1 VDDVLFIYALLT
13 PTFDPGRPDRRKE
26 WWMLEPQAARG
37 WLCKRLRARKFEAER
52 DEETRLER
60 QIFYTES
67 KDPDD
72 PFNKYKDIAKHARI
86 DSAEGRYFED
96 ESADFLLQEL
106 AAILSERQLEVI
118 AQFLQEQAHEQ
129 RTYEQIGREL
139 GMAPG
144 TVKSHVFR
152 VRNNPG
158 VSEILRPDGSRSRN
172 RPRRR

>member
-1 VDDVLFIYALLT
+1 MPVCPDRHARFSGA
-13 PTFDPGRPDRRKE
+13 GRSDRRKE
-26 WWMLEPQAARG
+26 WWLLEPQAAWG
-37 WLCKRLRARKFEAER
+37 WLRKRLRARKFEAER

-118 AQFLQEQAHEQ
+118 AQSLKEQAHEQ

-139 GMAPG
+139 DMAPG

-152 VRNNPG
+152 VPNNPG